1 MGISYQSIL
10 HNEDELRTQLD
21 YILKKN
27 TNKVLW
33 SNAISRGG
41 AKSPLVW
48 LAT

>member
-21 YILKKN
+21 YILKKY
-27 TNKVLW
+27 KQSALVERY
-33 SNAISRGG
+33 IEGG